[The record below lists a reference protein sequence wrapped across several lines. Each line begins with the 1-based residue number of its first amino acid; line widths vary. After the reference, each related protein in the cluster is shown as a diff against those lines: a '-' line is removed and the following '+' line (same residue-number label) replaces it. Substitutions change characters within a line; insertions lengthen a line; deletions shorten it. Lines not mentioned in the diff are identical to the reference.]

1 MMFNKTL
8 YEIAYQKLKSKPGN
22 MTQGITSTTLDGF
35 SIEVIEDIVLKMKD
49 NSFKFS
55 PGRRVMIPKPSG
67 GERPLTV
74 APPRDKIV
82 QEVMRMILEVIYE
95 PSFSDNSH
103 GFRAFKSCH
112 TAMKQIFTTF
122 GVAS

>member
-1 MMFNKTL
+1 MMYNKTL

-22 MTQGITSTTLDGF
+22 MTQGITPLDGF
-35 SIEVIEDIVLKMKD
+35 SIEVIDDIIRKMR
-49 NSFKFS
+49 NESFQFS
-55 PGRRVMIPKPSG
+55 PGRRVMIPKASG

-95 PSFSDNSH
+95 PGFSNNSH
-103 GFRAFKSCH
+103 GFRPLRSCH